1 MLHPKTGKEVRII
14 ETDASIWREHKTL
27 RYGNIPSI
35 WETVYDGRM
44 NLKGQGTNGQGAN
57 GQGANGQ
64 GAKGPDYR
72 ILLNASVADAE
83 EFKISKIV
91 LVSNLDPGIKA
102 LRITNAIILEE
113 IHLLYPHLGGRC
125 DGTVE
130 DAAVLMGGLLRFRKL
145 AGVWNKRAE
154 SLGMSRQG
162 PEPKLWWITQFFKHG
177 KSERA
182 AEIRKCLRENASSPL
197 IDRILLLNEQR
208 EEFSKLPKIQ
218 EEVIGHRLTYKDI
231 FERIYDIPDNT
242 IVVFA
247 NADIF
252 IDRSFKELWSLNL
265 EDKFLAL
272 LRYEF
277 EDEVETAKIFGPRA
291 DSQDTWIVRSDD
303 IKRRP
308 RSAWSGMNFQFGK
321 MGCDNAIAMEMMRQ
335 KFLVVNPAQSIRTYH
350 VHGSE
355 IRNYSKTDV
364 VDATLFH
371 YVKPT
376 AIHDLMPEF
385 KVPEILE
392 LRECFQTPEGLVFD
406 STKMYIGSSDSAKE
420 AWSKA
425 NIHGLM
431 STLEVN
437 KALIVPWP
445 EGAERRE
452 IYCLKY
458 MSKILR
464 LWSISPGEFYGY
476 DGKGCHEVLKIFN
489 WNRGT
494 LPVIQ
499 RDDCLVW
506 AKEGLAL
513 FETSDPVSKE
523 DIVAL
528 RKYVRASLP
537 IDKRKIVIVE
547 GTMNSKEVLALEASL
562 ETYDVHVVYPTSSL
576 ERILDVYNGAWG
588 IVCSD
593 SESYWNWLLS
603 EGAYVFETSGKGQE
617 KGQEQEKEKGRAQE
631 ISAAAGLNHRVTSD
645 LLESIRNAAII
656 LDHTLPTIWMPVT
669 LQSTSFF
676 AHPGDSFRE
685 MVRLWQKAG
694 YVNVREHYGTQVWWG
709 EVGAQGVLL
718 YDRPTNE
725 WRLAAP
731 PEEREW
737 KLALFG
743 NPKIGS
749 AKAVPWTFWPRR
761 PSLVEVYSPVKGW
774 EERRAGPVF
783 YGKTENAIQERRRR
797 GDWASVCEEWVMV
810 KDKEKYPFTQSEY
823 LERLASSRFGLCLPG
838 YGLKCHREIECM
850 AMGCVPI
857 VLKGVDMDSYA
868 VPPILGLHYLLVEKP
883 EDIPIVIGGVGRDA
897 WESMS
902 AACRLWWKDN
912 ASCEGSFRLTARL
925 TSSA

>member
-1 MLHPKTGKEVRII
+1 MSGT
-14 ETDASIWREHKTL
+14 
-27 RYGNIPSI
+27 
-35 WETVYDGRM
+35 
-44 NLKGQGTNGQGAN
+44 GQGKGKAQ
-57 GQGANGQ
+57 
-64 GAKGPDYR
+64 GPDYR
-72 ILLNASVADAE
+72 ILLNATVTHAE
-83 EFKISKIV
+83 EFKLSKIV
-91 LVSNLDPGIKA
+91 LVSNIDSGLKA

-113 IHLLYPHLGGRC
+113 IHLLYPHLGGPW

-145 AGVWNKRAE
+145 SGVWNKRAE

-162 PEPKLWWITQFFKHG
+162 PPPKLWWITQFFKHG

-182 AEIRKCLRENASSPL
+182 AEIRKCLRENVSSPF
-197 IDRILLLNEQR
+197 IDKILLLNEQR
-208 EEFSKLPKIQ
+208 EDFAKSPKIQ

-252 IDRSFKELWSLNL
+252 IDASFKELWSLNL

-277 EDEVETAKIFGPRA
+277 DGSDTAKIFGPRA

-303 IKRRP
+303 VKRRA
-308 RSAWSGMNFQFGK
+308 RSSWSGMNFQFGK
-321 MGCDNAIAMEMMRQ
+321 MGCDNAVAMEMMRQ
-335 KFLVVNPAQSIRTYH
+335 KFLVINPAQTIRTYH

-376 AIHDLMPEF
+376 AIHDLIPEF

-392 LRECFQTPEGLVFD
+392 LKSPCFQTTDGLVFD
-406 STKMYIGSSDSAKE
+406 STKMYIGSSDYAKN
-420 AWSKA
+420 AWSTA

-431 STLEVN
+431 PTLEVD

-445 EGAERRE
+445 PGAENSRE
-452 IYCLKY
+452 LYCLKY

-464 LWSISPGEFYGY
+464 LWNISPGEFFGY
-476 DGKGCHEVLKIFN
+476 DGKSCHEVLKMFK
-489 WNRGT
+489 WNRPS

-499 RDDCLVW
+499 REEDSVIW

-513 FETSDPVSKE
+513 FDTSDPVSKE
-523 DIVAL
+523 DISAL

-547 GTMNSKEVLALEASL
+547 GAMRSKEVLALEAAL
-562 ETYDVHVVYPTSSL
+562 DDYDVHVVYPSSSL
-576 ERILDVYNGAWG
+576 ERIMDVYNGAWG

-593 SESYWNWLLS
+593 SESYWNWLLP
-603 EGAYVFETSGKGQE
+603 EGAYVFESSGQGEIQ
-617 KGQEQEKEKGRAQE
+617 GLAQE
-631 ISAAAGLNHRVTSD
+631 ISSAAGLNHRVTSD
-645 LLESIRNAAII
+645 LLEAIRNAAIV
-656 LDHTLPTIWMPVT
+656 LDDSLPSIWMPVS
-669 LQSTSFF
+669 LPSTNFF
-676 AHPGDSFRE
+676 SHPGDSFRE

-694 YVNVREHYGTQVWWG
+694 YVNVREHHGTQVWWG
-709 EVGAQGVLL
+709 EVGAGGVLL

-743 NPKIGS
+743 NPKVGS
-749 AKAVPWTFWPRR
+749 AKAVPWIFWPRR
-761 PSLVEVYSPVKGW
+761 PSLVEASASASAKTW
-774 EERRAGPVF
+774 DERRAGPVF
-783 YGKTENAIQERRRR
+783 YGKTENAIQQRRRR
-797 GDWASVCEEWVMV
+797 GNWDAVCEEWIMV
-810 KDKEKYPFTQSEY
+810 KGDEKHPFTQSEY

-857 VLKGVDMDSYA
+857 VLKGVDMDSYHN
-868 VPPILGLHYLLVEKP
+868 PPVLGKHYIEVEKP
-883 EDIPIVIGGVGRDA
+883 EDVPVFVGRIDRGT
-897 WESMS
+897 WEEMS
-902 AACRLWWKDN
+902 AACRQWWKDN
-912 ASCEGSFRLTARL
+912 ASVAGSFEI
-925 TSSA
+925 TSRIIGEAK